1 MSFTCTTMAL
11 SSKAAPGASSTTAVM
26 ASPNFSSGMPT
37 ATASTTASWVFSTSS
52 TSSGNTFSPPVLM
65 HTEPRPSSVRE
76 PSASTVA

>member
-1 MSFTCTTMAL
+1 MAL
-11 SSKAAPGASSTTAVM
+11 SSKVAPGASSTTAVM

-37 ATASTTASWVFSTSS
+37 ATASTTESCVLSTSS

-65 HTEPRPSSVRE
+65 HTDPRPSSVSE